1 MFTVQVFG
9 ADDQQEEESKRSATK
24 LQKSYFDVLGLCCS
38 SEVALVENILKPLNG
53 VKEVSVI
60 LPSKTVIVVHDSHL
74 ISQIQIGEYIYPP
87 SILKSLI
94 FCV

>member
-1 MFTVQVFG
+1 MFTVPEVFG
-9 ADDQQEEESKRSATK
+9 GDEQVEEKSAKK

-60 LPSKTVIVVHDSHL
+60 LPSKTVIVIHDSL
-74 ISQIQIGEYIYPP
+74 FISQIQIG
-87 SILKSLI
+87 K
-94 FCV
+94 